1 MAKIMVAAKSA
12 IFEFEGKRVTVR
24 KGVHT
29 AREGHPI
36 VKAHP
41 ELWTAQTLTYD
52 TDTAE
57 EKTPVQEDPKTAQR
71 PAESATAAP
80 GEHRTV
86 GTAPASA
93 TSSAPT
99 RRGRRGTG
107 KTDGKESGE

>member
-41 ELWTAQTLTYD
+41 ELWEPQALTYD

-57 EKTPVQEDPKTAQR
+57 EKSPVQEDPKTAQK

-80 GEHRTV
+80 GEKRTV
-86 GTAPASA
+86 GTTTAT

-107 KTDGKESGE
+107 KTDGKGEDE

>member
-1 MAKIMVAAKSA
+1 MAKILVAAKSA
-12 IFEFEGKRVTVR
+12 VFDFDGKRVTIR

-57 EKTPVQEDPKTAQR
+57 EKSPVQEDPKTDAK

-80 GEHRTV
+80 GERRTV
-86 GTAPASA
+86 GM
-93 TSSAPT
+93 SSAPT
-99 RRGRRGTG
+99 RRGSRRGSG
-107 KTDGKESGE
+107 KHEGKESGE